1 MAEHPIFFDN
11 TLPNSEQ
18 AGMFAVTFLNSLR
31 NLSLQYLK
39 GTAPIGTLEEL
50 VGAPNV
56 FWGVPRFLLG
66 FSVMIDVPG
75 DLDNPL
81 VQHHAC
87 FTMAKVKRLIKA
99 QAAGLELHPTPGIV
113 EVSQFP
119 DGDGVDSIE
128 IGLKC
133 NLTFY
138 SPEAD
143 DEVFAFVHF
152 DVMTRQLNDSELHI
166 SVKYVRFVWL

>member
-18 AGMFAVTFLNSLR
+18 AGMFAALFLNSLR
-31 NLSLQYLK
+31 TVSLQYLE
-39 GTAPIGTLEEL
+39 GSAPLGTLEKL
-50 VGAPNV
+50 VSAPNV
-56 FWGVPRFLLG
+56 FWGVPRFLPG
-66 FSVMIDVPG
+66 FSVTIDVPG
-75 DLDNPL
+75 DLDNPF
-81 VQHHAC
+81 VNHHVY
-87 FTMAKVKRLIKA
+87 FTMAEVKQLFKA
-99 QAAGLELHPTPGIV
+99 QAEGLDLQPTPGLV
-113 EVSQFP
+113 EVDPHP
-119 DGDGVDSIE
+119 DGNGVYSMVIS
-128 IGLKC
+128 LKC

-166 SVKYVRFVWL
+166 SVKYVRFLWL